1 MSSPGKTTQ
10 PILRRDRYLAPLCL
24 LLAIVVAA
32 PLSEGRNLPE
42 FQVKAAFLF
51 NFAAF
56 VKWPDGLFET
66 PDTPLRYC
74 TLDAG
79 AVSRTL
85 EQLIAGETLDG
96 RPLEL
101 VRLGKGQQVRGCHI
115 LFLGAHADT
124 ASILSAHREERGA
137 LTVGDTEAFLEQG
150 GMIALL
156 RKRKR
161 IHPVVN
167 LDALDVSSLR
177 LSSKLLRLATR
188 VRPGQQE

>member
-1 MSSPGKTTQ
+1 MNSPGKTIQ
-10 PILRRDRYLAPLCL
+10 VLLRRDRYLASLGL
-24 LLAIVVAA
+24 VLAIMVAA

-42 FQVKAAFLF
+42 PQVKAAFLF

-56 VKWPDGLFET
+56 VNWPDGLFHT

-74 TLDAG
+74 TLDAD

-101 VRLGKGQQVRGCHI
+101 VRLEKGQRIRGCHI
-115 LFLGAHADT
+115 LFLGAQANT
-124 ASILSAHREERGA
+124 VSILSAQRERST
-137 LTVGDTEAFLEQG
+137 LTVGDTEDFLKQG

-161 IHPVVN
+161 IHPVIN
-167 LDALDVSSLR
+167 LDALEVSSLR

-188 VRPGQQE
+188 VRSGQQE